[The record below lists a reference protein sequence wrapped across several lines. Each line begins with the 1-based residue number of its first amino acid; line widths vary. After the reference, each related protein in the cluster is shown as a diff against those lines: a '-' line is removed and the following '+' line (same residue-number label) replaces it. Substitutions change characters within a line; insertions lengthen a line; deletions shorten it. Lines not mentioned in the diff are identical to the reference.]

1 MLKPDE
7 ETQVLEVRHS
17 EERHEVQSISLCL
30 ASLLLILGLGY
41 GLWQLMQEPAVLA
54 SSLSGS
60 HLGADEGP
68 IIASSPN
75 RIEPE
80 EGGSPAK
87 IAAPGEPLSGI
98 WTYTINPG
106 EAPAKWSYAAQF
118 VHLELG
124 VQNGKLSGTYR
135 SRYKIPDQTN
145 QAELNFEFSGAA
157 KGRRFDWVNRQGKGE
172 IYLSLQAGGVMNVSW
187 KAHRNAGVG
196 GLAAGSTSLVRRSD
210 SFVRR

>member
-7 ETQVLEVRHS
+7 ETAVLEVRHS
-17 EERHEVQSISLCL
+17 EIRHEVQSVSLCL

-41 GLWQLMQEPAVLA
+41 SFWQFIQEPAVLA
-54 SSLSGS
+54 SSLAGS

-75 RIEPE
+75 HIEPE
-80 EGGSPAK
+80 EGGSPTK
-87 IAAPGEPLSGI
+87 IAAPGAQLSGV

-118 VHLELG
+118 VHLEVE
-124 VQNGKLSGTYR
+124 VQKGKLSGTYR

-145 QAELNFEFSGAA
+145 QAELNFQFSGPAN
-157 KGRRFDWVNRQGKGE
+157 GRRFDWVNREGKGE
-172 IYLSLQAGGVMNVSW
+172 ICLSLQADGVMSVSW
-187 KAHRNAGVG
+187 KAHRAAGVG

-210 SFVRR
+210 SVVRQ

>member
-7 ETQVLEVRHS
+7 ESPGLEL
-17 EERHEVQSISLCL
+17 RHEVQSVSLCL

-41 GLWQLMQEPAVLA
+41 ILWQFMQEPAVLA

-75 RIEPE
+75 HIEPE
-80 EGGSPAK
+80 EGGNPAK
-87 IAAPGEPLSGI
+87 IAALGEQLSGL

-106 EAPAKWSYAAQF
+106 EAPAKWSYAAQY
-118 VHLELG
+118 VHLEVE

-135 SRYKIPDQTN
+135 SRYKVPDETN
-145 QAELNFEFSGAA
+145 QAELNFKFSGPAE
-157 KGRRFDWVNRQGKGE
+157 GRRFDWVNREGKGE

-187 KAHRNAGVG
+187 KTHRDGGVG
-196 GLAAGSTSLVRRSD
+196 GLAAASTSLFRGSVKGIRR
-210 SFVRR
+210 

>member
-1 MLKPDE
+1 MLKSDE
-7 ETQVLEVRHS
+7 ETPVLEVQ
-17 EERHEVQSISLCL
+17 HELQSVSLCL

-41 GLWQLMQEPAVLA
+41 SLWQLMQEPAVLA

-80 EGGSPAK
+80 EGGHPAT
-87 IAAPGEPLSGI
+87 ISALGEQLSGL
-98 WTYTINPG
+98 WTYTISPG
-106 EAPAKWSYAAQF
+106 ETPAKWSYAAQY
-118 VHLELG
+118 VHLELA

-145 QAELNFEFSGAA
+145 QAELNFEFSGPA
-157 KGRRFDWVNRQGKGE
+157 KGRRFDWVNREGKGE
-172 IYLSLQAGGVMNVSW
+172 IYLSLQTEGVMNVSW
-187 KAHRNAGVG
+187 KAHRDAGVG
-196 GLAAGSTSLVRRSD
+196 GLAAGSTSLIRGSVRDVRR
-210 SFVRR
+210 